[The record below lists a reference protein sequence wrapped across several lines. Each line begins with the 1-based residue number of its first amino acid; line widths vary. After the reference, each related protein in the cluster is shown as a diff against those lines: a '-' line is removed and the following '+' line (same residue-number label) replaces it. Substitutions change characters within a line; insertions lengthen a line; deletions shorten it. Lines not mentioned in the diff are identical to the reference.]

1 MGRLPTSKDRDTEK
15 RRLPLH
21 TRFYGLLL
29 LAYPAEFRRE
39 YGPHMAQVFRDG
51 YYAEKG
57 RGQTVAVLRLWLR
70 TLADLVLTA
79 PKEHLENLG
88 KENAIMKTMRRD
100 ALALLGC
107 IGIIVIAFF
116 LLRLLLRY
124 GRSHEVSSIS
134 IFGYVLDA
142 LVMAG
147 IVGNLIV
154 FLLVKTTKLN
164 PLRTALWT
172 FLVVNAAP
180 VLVLAIIGSR
190 IDPQFRLGSVLLG
203 YVVSFLFWLGL
214 HWVWSQT
221 KKPPRVLA

>member
-39 YGPHMAQVFRDG
+39 YGPHMSQVFRDC
-51 YYAEKG
+51 YYAEKR
-57 RGQTVAVLRLWLR
+57 RGQTVALLRLWLR

-88 KENAIMKTMRRD
+88 KENGIMKNMRRD

-107 IGIIVIAFF
+107 IAIIVIAF
-116 LLRLLLRY
+116 LLLSY
-124 GRSHEVSSIS
+124 GRSPELSSIS

-142 LVMAG
+142 LVTAG
-147 IVGNLIV
+147 IVGNFIV

-221 KKPPRVLA
+221 KNPPGAFA